1 MDRAKGLG
9 RSERN
14 VQSMKKIL
22 SLVTAGLMLLPY
34 SVQASDLSQW
44 AEPDYEAASQAG
56 LISSELVSKNLQEN
70 ITRQEFC
77 QLIMKIYDHIAK
89 NAVPDADLAS
99 PFVDTADVN
108 VVRAYNRGIIAGR
121 SAEIFDPEG
130 AITRQEMTKMLI
142 NTLKAAEVN
151 VVVLKSEVD
160 TLIEDF
166 EDIVEAS
173 DWASIELAIALKYGI
188 IAGSEESA
196 VEPLGYVTREQ
207 AISLIQRT
215 YTQFAQEKV
224 SYTLP
229 EFLTLYDGF
238 TATEDVEL
246 EWTSI
251 DTAKNYTVIVKDSTY
266 REAMR
271 LDTKKTQAVIPVS
284 DLEHGEVYYVTI
296 GTLLEDGTEVFSTP
310 VEFKY
315 QDPTRP
321 AVSVR
326 PVMSGAAMTTAS
338 QTKAELEAKEA
349 RVFPSGQPFTSQA
362 EASAHMKTVEVPVWV
377 LQSDG
382 TKKPGTRSL
391 TVNEN
396 LASDVVNIF
405 TEIFN
410 DPSQF
415 PIKDVGGYSWRS
427 TAFGGTSHHSY
438 GTCIDINSMENYYSM
453 ADGTA
458 ITGKYWKPGEDPYSI
473 PADSIVVRTFA
484 KYGWLWGG
492 NAWGEDGKKDYMHF
506 TYLGK

>member
-1 MDRAKGLG
+1 MKRAKDFPAAVKGMFLT
-9 RSERN
+9 
-14 VQSMKKIL
+14 MKKII
-22 SLVTAGLMLLPY
+22 SLVTAGLMLLPNIA
-34 SVQASDLSQW
+34 QASDLSQW

-56 LISSELVSKNLQEN
+56 LISADLVAKNLQEN

-77 QLIMKIYDHIAK
+77 QLIMKIYDHIAR

-99 PFVDTADVN
+99 SFLDTADAN

-130 AITRQEMTKMLI
+130 PITRQEMSKMLI

-160 TLIEDF
+160 TLLSDF
-166 EDIVEAS
+166 GDIVDAS

-188 IAGSEESA
+188 VQGVDDSA

-215 YTQFAQEKV
+215 YTQFAQDKV

-238 TATEDVEL
+238 TAAEDVEL

-251 DTAKNYTVIVKDSTY
+251 DGAKKYTVLVKDSTY
-266 REAMR
+266 REAMH
-271 LDTKKTQAVIPVS
+271 LETKKTQAVIPVS
-284 DLEHGEVYYVTI
+284 DLQNGSVYYVTI
-296 GTLLEDGTEVFSTP
+296 GTELEDGTEIFSTP

-315 QDPTRP
+315 QDPAQSILP
-321 AVSVR
+321 A
-326 PVMSGAAMTTAS
+326 MSAKTTAS
-338 QTKAELEAKEA
+338 QTPAELAAKEQ
-349 RVFPSGQPFTSQA
+349 RVFPGGQAFTSQA
-362 EASAHMKTVEVPVWV
+362 EAAAHMKTVEVPVWV
-377 LQSDG
+377 LRSNG
-382 TKKPGTRSL
+382 TKTASKRSL

-396 LASDVVNIF
+396 LADDVVKIF

-415 PIKDVGGYSWRS
+415 PIKNAGGFSWRN
-427 TAFGGTSHHSY
+427 TAFGSVSQHSY
-438 GTCIDINSMENYYSM
+438 GTCIDINYEENYYST
-453 ADGTA
+453 ASGTP
-458 ITGKYWKPGEDPYSI
+458 ITGKYWRPGEDPYSI
-473 PADSIVVRTFA
+473 PEDSIVVRTFA

-492 NAWGEDGKKDYMHF
+492 NAWGPNGNRDYMHF

>member
-1 MDRAKGLG
+1 
-9 RSERN
+9 
-14 VQSMKKIL
+14 MKKII
-22 SLVTAGLMLLPY
+22 SLVTAGLMLLPTMA
-34 SVQASDLSQW
+34 QASDLSQW

-56 LISSELVSKNLQEN
+56 LISSELVAKNLQEN

-77 QLIMKIYDHIAK
+77 QLIMKIYDHIAQ

-99 PFVDTADVN
+99 PFLDTADPN

-121 SAEIFDPEG
+121 SEEVFDPEG
-130 AITRQEMTKMLI
+130 PITRQEMSKMLI

-151 VVVLKSEVD
+151 VVVLKSEID
-160 TLIEDF
+160 TLLENF

-173 DWASIELAIALKYGI
+173 DWAGIELAIALKYGI
-188 IAGSEESA
+188 ICGVDDSA

-207 AISLIQRT
+207 AISLVQRT
-215 YTQFAQEKV
+215 YTQFAQNKV

-229 EFLTLYDGF
+229 ELLTLYDGY

-251 DTAKNYTVIVKDSTY
+251 DAATNYTVIVKDSTY
-266 REAMR
+266 TEAMR
-271 LDTKKTQAVIPVS
+271 LETKKTQAVIPVS
-284 DLEHGEVYYVTI
+284 ELKNGSVYYVTI
-296 GTLLEDGTEVFSTP
+296 GTDLEDGTETFSTP

-315 QDPTRP
+315 QDPTQ
-321 AVSVR
+321 AVFSAI
-326 PVMSGAAMTTAS
+326 SAKTTAS
-338 QTKAELEAKEA
+338 QTSAELAAKEQ
-349 RVFPSGQPFTSQA
+349 RVFPNGQAFTSQA
-362 EASAHMKTVEVPVWV
+362 EAAAHMQTVEVPVWV
-377 LQSDG
+377 LRSDG
-382 TKKPGTRSL
+382 TKTASKRSL

-396 LASDVVNIF
+396 LASDVVKIF

-415 PIKDVGGYSWRS
+415 PIKNVGGFSWRS
-427 TAFGGTSHHSY
+427 TAFGGISQHSY
-438 GTCIDINSMENYYSM
+438 GTCIDINYEENYYST
-453 ADGTA
+453 ADGTP

-473 PADSIVVRTFA
+473 PEDSIVVQTFA

-492 NAWGEDGKKDYMHF
+492 NAWGSNGKKDYMHF